1 MSSHSTKKLYLH
13 SLAASL
19 VNLAVVSIYSLLVI
33 RLSLTFLGK
42 DEYGLLSLLAQVS
55 TYISILDLG
64 LYVAFSRILVDYN
77 TGTRERYANGLR
89 TASYIFH
96 ALGLIGLLT
105 ASLIAVFGSSWLSI
119 PSNLQKKFMILMF
132 GQGLAIWAAFALK
145 PLSAPIAADGKNY
158 IIYWTTS
165 ILTILNAGLFWL
177 ALNYRIGIYS
187 SFVAHTIQLIIFAFL
202 LWRFSIPYFS
212 SLNLRGRFDKD
223 IFKEVTS
230 FARDSMLWQ
239 VGGQT
244 LASLPIILATA
255 WFALSATADLSAGM
269 KLILL
274 LVSVTTRFGDMSV
287 QPLSIVYANGN
298 QLKAANQMTKI
309 TGISGGVGVCAALFV
324 VCVNPAFLSW
334 WLLDKITWNWQS
346 NVSGA
351 LWIAILSINQC
362 MYGFAVITRQMKLLR
377 WALLSECLI
386 YVLIA
391 SATHYFLGPDSLL
404 IAKPIATLAIGFFLL
419 VKMSHCTELKISK
432 LLNGLLRQGMGLI
445 IMIPLCM
452 IASDWIRNL
461 QLSPFLE
468 FATTVCVATLMIIAI
483 LPLIF
488 TKEMRSQIFAILRQI
503 TDKFKPKKDIS
514 ISSGR

>member
-1 MSSHSTKKLYLH
+1 VSSHSTKKLYLH

-119 PSNLQKKFMILMF
+119 PSNLQKEFMILMF

-239 VGGQT
+239 VGG
-244 LASLPIILATA
+244 
-255 WFALSATADLSAGM
+255 
-269 KLILL
+269 
-274 LVSVTTRFGDMSV
+274 
-287 QPLSIVYANGN
+287 
-298 QLKAANQMTKI
+298 AANQMTKI